1 MAVQLGNIELQH
13 GLLLAPMA
21 GVSDRAFRLLCREY
35 GAEFC
40 FTEMI
45 SAKAVQ
51 FRDKKTFSLAHITE
65 KDTPCAVQFFGAE
78 PEVMAQSA
86 SFLLQHTETEAPCSI
101 DINMGCPVRKIVS
114 NHEGSALMR
123 DPLLAGQMIR
133 QTVQA
138 VNVPVSV
145 KMRAGWDEKSK
156 NAVAFALM
164 AQENGAAFVT
174 IHGRTRSQ
182 MYAPPVDWDIIK
194 QVKEALSIPVIG
206 NGGIFCAKDALDLL
220 TYTKC
225 DGVMVAR
232 GAMGNPFLFA
242 EIKAALMG
250 KTYQK
255 PSVLERMETAKR
267 HLLLMLNEKKEG
279 AILEFRKHAAWYTK
293 GIRGAAA
300 FRHKLNTAESEDE
313 MLSLLEQIS
322 KTGA

>member
-1 MAVQLGNIELQH
+1 MAIKLGNIELQH
-13 GLLLAPMA
+13 GLMLAPMA
-21 GVSDRAFRLLCREY
+21 GVSDQAFRLLCREY
-35 GAEFC
+35 GAELC
-40 FTEMI
+40 FTEMV

-51 FRDKKTFSLAHITE
+51 YRDKKTFALAHIG
-65 KDTPCAVQFFGAE
+65 KSDAPCAIQLFGAE
-78 PEVMAQSA
+78 PDVVAQSA
-86 SFLLQHTETEAPCSI
+86 SFLMQHTGGEAPCSI

-114 NHEGSALMR
+114 NGEGSALMR
-123 DPLLAGQMIR
+123 DPELAGQIIR

-138 VNVPVSV
+138 VSVPVSV
-145 KMRAGWDEKSK
+145 KIRAGWDETSK
-156 NAVAFALM
+156 NAVSFALM

-174 IHGRTRSQ
+174 VHGRTRSQ

-206 NGGIFCAKDALDLL
+206 NGGVFCAQDALDLL
-220 TYTKC
+220 AYTKC

-242 EIKAALMG
+242 EIKAALTG
-250 KTYQK
+250 KHYEK
-255 PSVLERMETAKR
+255 PDVDERMKTAQR
-267 HLLLMLNEKKEG
+267 HLLLMLEEQNEN

-300 FRHKLNTAESEDE
+300 LRQKLNTANSKEE
-313 MLSLLEQIS
+313 MISLLEEIR